1 MLKLAKQAYSFMQ
14 GSDKGSAQATG
25 RAVQLQAEVTVE
37 TTRMLARNNSEVI
50 HDSANYQVAALHSGP
65 AYDGRIGFTKETVE
79 VARTYCYEGLANRT
93 SGPERVYMYPDGSSG
108 TGSVIV
114 ADLTAA
120 VAEEYRRPAGTSEHA
135 SALLALPESI
145 RDGRHYADGSAIP
158 MEDLVHL
165 TQASWLIHPQAPAGE
180 SQVGAVEDKVRYG
193 LARQVLATWYAQLAP
208 LAADKAEGR
217 DIANRYPMEILPVAV
232 GPGRRQWERN
242 RCGTGVCGV
251 AGSRNG
257 ALGRRIAG
265 SPPGHQRNLFGVSV
279 RFERNR
285 YATRINPLAGYQRPA
300 VVRTGHLEAL
310 RRVAGRRAGS
320 SFLGGGGDQDKSV
333 FLRYTVTG
341 PNGSSVKVAAREPA
355 AARRKGGYCCGS
367 MRART
372 CACACH

>member
-1 MLKLAKQAYSFMQ
+1 MARAQGTGYPVFDANMFLLWGLAEKAYAFMQ

-25 RAVQLQAEVTVE
+25 RAAQLQAEVTVE

-217 DIANRYPMEILPVAV
+217 DIANRYPMEILPVAIGPADASGNATAAVPGYAVLRAAAMAPWV
-232 GPGRRQWERN
+232 GASPEAPQDINETYSGYLFGLNATDLQRESSACRLSTTGCCTNWSSGSAPP
-242 RCGTGVCGV
+242 RCWPP
-251 AGSRNG
+251 SRTFVPR
-257 ALGRRIAG
+257 RRIDATQILRSCSRSAG
-265 SPPGHQRNLFGVSV
+265 V
-279 RFERNR
+279 
-285 YATRINPLAGYQRPA
+285 
-300 VVRTGHLEAL
+300 
-310 RRVAGRRAGS
+310 RAGVRAI
-320 SFLGGGGDQDKSV
+320 G
-333 FLRYTVTG
+333 
-341 PNGSSVKVAAREPA
+341 ARPSGCLA
-355 AARRKGGYCCGS
+355 
-367 MRART
+367 
-372 CACACH
+372 HF